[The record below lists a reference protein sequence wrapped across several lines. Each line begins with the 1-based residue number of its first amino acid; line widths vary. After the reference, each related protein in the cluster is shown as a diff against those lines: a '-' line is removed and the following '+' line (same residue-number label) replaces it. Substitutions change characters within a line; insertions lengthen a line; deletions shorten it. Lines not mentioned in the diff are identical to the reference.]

1 MSEDWDRCDDMKNDK
16 VVKSNPKKKTLWEK
30 ENQFEKLAKECD
42 HEYIEKYSEGF
53 GQLISTLQIISQ
65 IYLTAMMNISSIV
78 VNNIIHSDIARDYIS
93 FCVEKGLKIRHFI
106 IRLSCKYKNNIS
118 INSIGKI
125 GNNDTDKLANM
136 ISEIYEKKLDKYI
149 SKLKDEKSD

>member
-1 MSEDWDRCDDMKNDK
+1 
-16 VVKSNPKKKTLWEK
+16 
-30 ENQFEKLAKECD
+30 
-42 HEYIEKYSEGF
+42 
-53 GQLISTLQIISQ
+53 
-65 IYLTAMMNISSIV
+65 MMNISSIV

-93 FCVEKGLKIRHFI
+93 FCVEKGLKIRYFI